1 MTGARQCDCDTVVIG
16 SGFGGSV
23 AALRLA
29 ESGRR
34 VIVTEMGRRIEPE
47 DMRRA
52 AKSFRHLAWMP
63 ELRMKGFFRQSFF
76 RHVIAL
82 SGVGVGGG
90 SLVYAAVLIQPKD
103 TFWAHSAWQSAGS
116 DWAGELAPHYA
127 TAEKMLGVKA
137 NPYRGIQDDFLQQ
150 AAERLGVADTYGS
163 TPQGIDFDACT
174 HCGLCLSGC
183 DIGAKN
189 TLDRNYL
196 AQAERAGAVVRP
208 NSKAVRITP
217 IEGAG
222 GKPEGYRVDLVDP
235 LAPGRRRESSQTSVT
250 AREVVLAGGVLGTAE
265 LLLACRDRWGTLPR
279 LSSALGQGLL
289 TNSESLVAITQPRAE
304 LRAGLD
310 LRTDGSTITTDMWP
324 DAHTHVTQNRL
335 PDSYAVN
342 RLLFAPLV
350 EDGPGLGRRTALEV
364 LRHPVRTAQDMGTRG
379 WSART
384 TMLTVMQHDDPEI
397 SQDTPTLTLR
407 YRKTRA
413 GWLMSTAVPDGGRA
427 PESYLPAANE
437 SARAVAAASGGTAY
451 GSIGAMFG
459 VGATAHVLGGARLG
473 SDPTS
478 SVVSPDH
485 EVWGYPG
492 LYVVGGS
499 VMPANVG
506 VNPSLTI
513 TALAER
519 AMARMTAD

>member
-1 MTGARQCDCDTVVIG
+1 MTGARQYDCDTVVIG

-116 DWAGELAPHYA
+116 DWAGELAPYYA

-137 NPYRGIQDDFLQQ
+137 NPYRCIQDDFLQQ

-189 TLDRNYL
+189 TLDRNYI

-208 NSKAVRITP
+208 NSKVVRIAP

-310 LRTDGSTITTDMWP
+310 LRTDGSTITTDVWP

-335 PDSYAVN
+335 PDSYAVY

-350 EDGPGLGRRTALEV
+350 EDGPGLGRRTAL
-364 LRHPVRTAQDMGTRG
+364 
-379 WSART
+379 
-384 TMLTVMQHDDPEI
+384 
-397 SQDTPTLTLR
+397 
-407 YRKTRA
+407 
-413 GWLMSTAVPDGGRA
+413 
-427 PESYLPAANE
+427 
-437 SARAVAAASGGTAY
+437 
-451 GSIGAMFG
+451 
-459 VGATAHVLGGARLG
+459 
-473 SDPTS
+473 
-478 SVVSPDH
+478 
-485 EVWGYPG
+485 
-492 LYVVGGS
+492 
-499 VMPANVG
+499 
-506 VNPSLTI
+506 
-513 TALAER
+513 
-519 AMARMTAD
+519 